1 MKIEVK
7 FDSNDN
13 VDVRDFLDSLKWL
26 LQLLID
32 THGTENG
39 LLEQSK
45 IILQMVV
52 DAYVEALDKIDS
64 ILRKRNNTVNS
75 DKLITFPKGGS
86 C

>member
-1 MKIEVK
+1 MKIEVQ

-13 VDVRDFLDSLKWL
+13 VEVRDFLDSLKCL

-64 ILRKRNNTVNS
+64 ILRKRNNAVNS
-75 DKLITFPKGGS
+75 DKLITIPKGGQ